1 MAATISVWA
10 LRWGVLIR
18 LPTVRV
24 GRGTERTAGFLG
36 QRCML
41 CLLLLLLLLLLLHS
55 SRSRFFPNKN
65 FRESVSNFAYK
76 K

>member
-1 MAATISVWA
+1 
-10 LRWGVLIR
+10 
-18 LPTVRV
+18 V

-41 CLLLLLLLLLLLHS
+41 CLLLLLLLLLLHS

>member
-1 MAATISVWA
+1 
-10 LRWGVLIR
+10 
-18 LPTVRV
+18 V

-41 CLLLLLLLLLLLHS
+41 CLCLLLLLLLLLLHS